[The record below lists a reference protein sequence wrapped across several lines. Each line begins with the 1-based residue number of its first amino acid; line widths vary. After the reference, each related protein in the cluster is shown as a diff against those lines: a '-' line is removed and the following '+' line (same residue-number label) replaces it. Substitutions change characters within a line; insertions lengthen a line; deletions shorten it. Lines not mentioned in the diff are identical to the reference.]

1 MEMLLTDVYLSAYG
15 GSEDDV
21 KFIIRPTPRIE
32 VNSVEEICQLLEAGV
47 VSFDNAMHL
56 SNMILGVDLQ
66 QGIGA
71 KANAGQFSRAF
82 VTPSNKKD
90 LIMAEKAQQKKPGS

>member
-1 MEMLLTDVYLSAYG
+1 M
-15 GSEDDV
+15 
-21 KFIIRPTPRIE
+21 
-32 VNSVEEICQLLEAGV
+32 LLEAGV

-71 KANAGQFSRAF
+71 QANAGQFSRAF
-82 VTPSNKKD
+82 ITPSNKKD
-90 LIMAEKAQQKKPGS
+90 IITAEKAQQQKKSSSSK